1 MARTRDRPKTAS
13 RTSELASLWRG
24 AAMIVMA
31 FALAGALP
39 AAASPDGPRRA
50 GPTVIETNLTD
61 GQWIDFS
68 PFAFVVQF
76 SEPVRL
82 ESTWLVDSRGGLT
95 PLPGAGLEG
104 ARISVPMP
112 VLVPHHYRLHYRGR
126 AKSGAAVA
134 SYVQFAIRGCEGE
147 AGFTDQAQR

>member
-1 MARTRDRPKTAS
+1 MT
-13 RTSELASLWRG
+13 LA
-24 AAMIVMA
+24 A

-39 AAASPDGPRRA
+39 AAASPDAARRA
-50 GPTVIETNLTD
+50 SPKVIETNLTD

-134 SYVQFAIRGCEGE
+134 SYVEFAIRGCEEE
-147 AGFTDQAQR
+147 AGFKDLAQR